1 MKLRPNKFR
10 NGIYIACIAPSKQMT
25 NPEKE
30 LLENGEDSDENQE
43 GNVTKNS
50 SLTLEQNM
58 NIKKKKKLKSKI
70 NKNIK
75 NAMSTTSLRE
85 RKRRGKKR

>member
-1 MKLRPNKFR
+1 
-10 NGIYIACIAPSKQMT
+10 MT